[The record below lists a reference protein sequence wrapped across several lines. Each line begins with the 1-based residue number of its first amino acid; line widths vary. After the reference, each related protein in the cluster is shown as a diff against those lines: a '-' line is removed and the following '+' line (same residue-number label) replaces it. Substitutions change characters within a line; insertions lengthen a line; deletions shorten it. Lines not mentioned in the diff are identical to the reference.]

1 MPFFGK
7 PPKACGHC
15 GQSID
20 ANAKFC
26 PYCGQPTEVAGVPC
40 PHCGQAVAANARFC
54 PHCGRQLGGAR
65 APDLRG
71 GVWRK
76 SPDEFAVRVEPA
88 DLRGTFYRELEVQ
101 PGQQVVLLVDGRAD
115 EQRQGPGRY
124 TVDSL
129 FERVLTLGAGR
140 HVTGLLVD
148 GGYVPLEF
156 QLPKIYTQD
165 AYEVGVRCVVG
176 VEVANPV
183 AFFTNVLKSQR
194 TLTVG
199 DLRSFLY
206 DEVRDA
212 VQDVIGQQD
221 IRQLA
226 TGLAQRDRLANAVD
240 IYLNNTLA
248 TSGLR
253 FGGVRT
259 VEVSHPQLEALRAQ
273 WETIRLARDQAEAD
287 LTQERER
294 KLAEV
299 KRREELWQADIAE
312 TEQKTREQR
321 EQVRTYEER
330 AALWEQARRA
340 ILSEEMNQVR
350 TKQDLADFLASI
362 NKQQTLRQEDLD
374 VLAEGF
380 DQRKEDRGKA
390 RAHAAYLAELERDYN
405 RKQADLVWRTD
416 FTLEEMASSLKV
428 EQQRLADAGL
438 LDGKRWDNDMAALRR
453 QADRTEW
460 DRAETLKTDL
470 FRRKT
475 ETDEFGHQGALA
487 TAKAELDAKLTA
499 IRGDSRRSEAEKDAA
514 SQLAVS
520 EYEVKRTRILHEEQM
535 RQEDEERKRDKEDVE
550 DGIAWLAKMK
560 QNKLAAEEQARRIAR
575 EDEITRTEAALKADL
590 ARKEAERLDKA
601 QALAHELAMFQARGQ
616 MSAEALMSLSAPDQA
631 RAIADLKKTD
641 AMKGMTDEQVYA
653 MMAAQSPAVAQAL
666 AERFKA
672 AAARP
677 AEVDAQ
683 TRALYERMLADIQR
697 DREKEAELHTRTED
711 RFQQMFTQALDS
723 QRTGM
728 VDIARA
734 TSGQAPAPSGPV
746 VIMNPA
752 TGQPQVIHTGG
763 PGGVQVGG
771 GGSER
776 VQVCPHCHIE
786 SPVGVRFCRNCGQS
800 FYEA

>member
-1 MPFFGK
+1 MPIFGK
-7 PPKACGHC
+7 PQKACGHC

-26 PYCGQPTEVAGVPC
+26 PYCGQPSEATLGPC
-40 PHCGQAVAANARFC
+40 PHCGTPVAANAKFC
-54 PHCGRQLGGAR
+54 PSCGRQLGGQR
-65 APDLRG
+65 GPDVRG
-71 GVWRK
+71 SVWRK

-88 DLRGTFYRELEVQ
+88 DLRGTLYKELEVQ

-115 EQRQGPGRY
+115 ELRQGPGRY

-129 FERVLTLGAGR
+129 FEKLLTLGAGR

-148 GGYVPLEF
+148 GGYVSLEF
-156 QLPKIYTQD
+156 QVPDIATRDDYQVS
-165 AYEVGVRCVVG
+165 ARCVVG
-176 VEVANPV
+176 VQVANPV
-183 AFFTNVLKSQR
+183 AFFSNVMKSER
-194 TLTVG
+194 SVKVA
-199 DLRSFLY
+199 DLRGFLF

-212 VQDVIGQQD
+212 LQDVIGGQD
-221 IRQLA
+221 LRGLA
-226 TGLAQRDRLANAVD
+226 TGLALRDRLADAVD
-240 IYLNNTLA
+240 VYLNNTLT
-248 TSGLR
+248 TSGLS

-259 VEVSHPQLEALRAQ
+259 VEIQHPRLEALCKQ
-273 WETIRLARDQAEAD
+273 WEEIRLARDEAEAD
-287 LTQERER
+287 RTQARER

-299 KRREELWQADIAE
+299 KKREELWEAQVQAD
-312 TEQKTREQR
+312 EQETREQR
-321 EQVRTYEER
+321 AQVRTYEDR
-330 AALWEQARRA
+330 AQVWEQTRRA

-350 TKQDLADFLASI
+350 TKEDLADFLATI
-362 NKQQTLRQEDLD
+362 NKRQVLRQEEID
-374 VLAEGF
+374 VLAEEF
-380 DQRKEDRGKA
+380 DQRKEDRDKA
-390 RAHAAYLAELERDYN
+390 RAHTAYLAELERDYN
-405 RKQADLVWRTD
+405 RKQAELVWRTD
-416 FTLEEMASSLKV
+416 FTLEEMASGLKV
-428 EQQRLADAGL
+428 EQQRLADEGL
-438 LDGKRWDNDMAALRR
+438 LDGKRWDNDMAALVRGAER
-453 QADRTEW
+453 AEW
-460 DRAETLKTDL
+460 DRAETLKADL

-475 ETDEFGHQGALA
+475 ETNEFGHQSALA
-487 TAKAELDAKLTA
+487 TAKTELDAKLTA

-514 SQLAVS
+514 SQLAIAD
-520 EYEVKRTRILHEEQM
+520 YEVKRARILHEEQM
-535 RQEDEERKRDKEDVE
+535 RQGREEDKADMQTASEALEL
-550 DGIAWLAKMK
+550 LAKMK
-560 QNKLAAEEQARRIAR
+560 QNKLSVEETARRIAR
-575 EDEITRTEAALKADL
+575 EDELTRADAALQADL

-616 MSAEALMSLSAPDQA
+616 MSAEALMSLSGPDQA

-641 AMKGMTDEQVYA
+641 AMKGMSDEQVYA

-697 DREKEAELHTRTED
+697 DKEKDAELRTRTED

-752 TGQPQVIHTGG
+752 TGQPQVIQTGG
-763 PGGVQVGG
+763 AGVQVSGATG
-771 GGSER
+771 EVQACPRCR
-776 VQVCPHCHIE
+776 VK
-786 SPVGVRFCRNCGQS
+786 SPVGEKYCANCGFN
-800 FYEA
+800 FYQA